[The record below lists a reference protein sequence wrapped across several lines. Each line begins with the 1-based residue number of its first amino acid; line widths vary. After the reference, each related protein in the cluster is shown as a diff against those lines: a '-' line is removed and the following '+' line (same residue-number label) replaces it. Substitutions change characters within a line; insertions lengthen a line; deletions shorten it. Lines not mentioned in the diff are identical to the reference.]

1 VVPEQVVSDDHVIV
15 GDRHGIS
22 ALDPAT
28 GTPSWHYTRGNAVL
42 CGMTAAEGVVV
53 AVFRTRV
60 RCDEAVGLHADT
72 GVYAWTRSVDLD
84 SDVVLRSTRNMV
96 LAVARGSVVVIDPLG
111 DNIRWR
117 FAPDGCRILDAVPG
131 SSGVGV
137 LLQCSGTQALRVRL
151 LDPTGGSATW
161 TRDLSTND
169 VGQVALAGADE
180 GVAVVV
186 GTELQFLSPED
197 GAGTTTLPVPA
208 AGQDEAH
215 PMSAVAGPLVLTWA
229 RGTLVARTSGLAV
242 LWRVPALGLPAPA
255 TSLKSVAMSEPLL
268 VPEDGAFVAVSAAT
282 GQETSRSTI
291 DGLATGGV
299 ATPLGDVVL
308 YRLPNRVIAYR

>member
-1 VVPEQVVSDDHVIV
+1 MIV

-28 GTPSWHYTRGNAVL
+28 GAPAWRYTRGNAVL
-42 CGMTAAEGVVV
+42 CGMTATEGVVV

-72 GVYAWTRSVDLD
+72 GGYAWTRSVDLD

-151 LDPTGGSATW
+151 LDPTRGSATW

-186 GTELQFLSPED
+186 GTELQLLS
-197 GAGTTTLPVPA
+197 A
-208 AGQDEAH
+208 
-215 PMSAVAGPLVLTWA
+215 
-229 RGTLVARTSGLAV
+229 
-242 LWRVPALGLPAPA
+242 
-255 TSLKSVAMSEPLL
+255 
-268 VPEDGAFVAVSAAT
+268 EDGAFVAVSAAT

-299 ATPLGDVVL
+299 ATPLGDVVV